1 MENNTEQN
9 EPHNMNLDDLLK
21 TLEALNPK
29 EKEVI
34 LPKDDLL
41 NILLNLTRKKPEIP
55 EGFMNAEQWAKKWN
69 RHVSEVRRLLQK
81 GVETGLLGGLDEAGE
96 GVGDTDGGGGFGKG
110 ICRGRGIGGL

>member
-21 TLEALNPK
+21 SLKTE

-41 NILLNLTRKKPEIP
+41 NILLTLTGKIPEIP
-55 EGFMNAEQWAKKWN
+55 KGFMNAEQWAKKWN
-69 RHVSEVRRLLQK
+69 EPVSTARLLLQR
-81 GVETGLLGGLDEAGE
+81 GVER
-96 GVGDTDGGGGFGKG
+96 GVVEMKIFNVKTAHFNK
-110 ICRGRGIGGL
+110 IGRPSAHYRQKK

>member
-69 RHVSEVRRLLQK
+69 RHVSDVRRLLQK
-81 GVETGLLGGLDEAGE
+81 GVETGLLETKVFNVKTAHFNK
-96 GVGDTDGGGGFGKG
+96 VGRPSAHYRQKK
-110 ICRGRGIGGL
+110 

>member
-21 TLEALNPK
+21 SLKTE

-41 NILLNLTRKKPEIP
+41 NILLTLTGKIPEIP
-55 EGFMNAEQWAKKWN
+55 KGFMNAEQYAKKWKL
-69 RHVSEVRRLLQK
+69 HVSEVRRLLLK
-81 GVETGLLGGLDEAGE
+81 GVEK
-96 GVGDTDGGGGFGKG
+96 GVLEMKVYNVKTAHFNKV
-110 ICRGRGIGGL
+110 GRPSAHYRQKK